1 MIVALRGGGSPLVL
15 GVGDD
20 EAYLASD
27 IPALLGKTREVV
39 VLADG
44 EMAIL
49 RRGHVTIQRLDG
61 EVVHRA
67 PTAIS
72 ADREA
77 VEKGGYPHFMLKE
90 IFEQPKAVLQTVMER
105 IDVDGDHVDL
115 PEIGLTDAELMKI
128 SRVLFVACGTS
139 WHAGLVGKY
148 LIEDLA
154 RMCADAEIASE
165 FRHRRPI
172 FGADVLTV
180 PISQSGETADTL
192 AALRQARRGAARA
205 VAICNV
211 VGSSV
216 AREAD
221 GVLYTRAGL
230 EIGVGATKSFT
241 TQLAAVTLL
250 ALKLATVRG
259 SAHQSVI
266 RLAIRALR
274 DVPDLMA
281 ELLNQNDRIRAIAE
295 RLVDRPNCL
304 YLGRGLQYPLALE
317 GALKLKEISYVHAE
331 GYPAGEMKHGPIA
344 LIDPQHAGRGAGAGR
359 SHDRQHGQHDPGSE
373 SARRARDCP
382 RHARR
387 RGRRQPG
394 GRGDSDAARACRASS
409 RCCSRSRSSCWR
421 ITSACSAA
429 ATSTSRAISPKASR
443 LNKHPRTSCAPLVSP
458 PMNGLAR
465 LTPRLVQSVVL
476 GVTLIVSLGALAD
489 RIGSDR
495 VSSHVLVA
503 AGLLLVLP
511 FACSAALYT
520 RRLFP
525 ARTLIVGTGALA
537 RKIVEEIRAREH
549 GPDLVVGIADDVSGP
564 LDPAAPRPD
573 GGSARHG
580 WEPSSRSSDPIASS
594 SRWQTGAGGCRCAS
608 CWTRGCRGIAVEDAV
623 DLYERLT
630 GKLAIESLTPS
641 NLISSTDFR
650 KSHLDLAFG
659 HAGERRRLGHRAR
672 RARAAAG
679 ADCAGRQAR
688 FCRTGVLRPGSCR
701 PGRPAIQLDQVPDDA
716 PGRRENVG
724 MGRRQ
729 RRPRDPSGAVSA
741 QVPARRAAAVDQRD
755 ARRDEPGR
763 PAAAS
768 RVELRAV
775 PPEHSLLL
783 APRRRPAGAHR
794 MGAGAPGV
802 RQRSRRRDREDALR
816 PVLHQAHVRLAR
828 SAHPRANGEDRAVWP
843 GDDHEKAPRVGCHHG
858 GRRRAAMGAGRNPG
872 GTGAN
877 GDALGSRRR
886 GPAPARRRD
895 HPSQPAPSQQLSA

>member
-1 MIVALRGGGSPLVL
+1 MHNGIIENHHALRRTLTAEGHGFRSETDTEVFAHLVERYLGFGLPQAVRRAAQMLQGSFAVACIAHDEPDMIVALRGGGSPLVL

-281 ELLNQNDRIRAIAE
+281 DLLNQNDRIRAIAE

-344 LIDPQHAGRGAGAGR
+344 LIEPQLPVVVLSPAGPTID
-359 SHDRQHGQHDPGSE
+359 SMVEHDPGSE

-394 GRGDSDAARACRASS
+394 GRGDSDAARAC
-409 RCCSRSRSSCWR
+409 
-421 ITSACSAA
+421 
-429 ATSTSRAISPKASR
+429 
-443 LNKHPRTSCAPLVSP
+443 LH
-458 PMNGLAR
+458 
-465 LTPRLVQSVVL
+465 
-476 GVTLIVSLGALAD
+476 
-489 RIGSDR
+489 
-495 VSSHVLVA
+495 
-503 AGLLLVLP
+503 
-511 FACSAALYT
+511 
-520 RRLFP
+520 
-525 ARTLIVGTGALA
+525 
-537 RKIVEEIRAREH
+537 
-549 GPDLVVGIADDVSGP
+549 
-564 LDPAAPRPD
+564 
-573 GGSARHG
+573 
-580 WEPSSRSSDPIASS
+580 
-594 SRWQTGAGGCRCAS
+594 
-608 CWTRGCRGIAVEDAV
+608 
-623 DLYERLT
+623 
-630 GKLAIESLTPS
+630 
-641 NLISSTDFR
+641 
-650 KSHLDLAFG
+650 
-659 HAGERRRLGHRAR
+659 
-672 RARAAAG
+672 
-679 ADCAGRQAR
+679 
-688 FCRTGVLRPGSCR
+688 
-701 PGRPAIQLDQVPDDA
+701 
-716 PGRRENVG
+716 
-724 MGRRQ
+724 
-729 RRPRDPSGAVSA
+729 
-741 QVPARRAAAVDQRD
+741 
-755 ARRDEPGR
+755 
-763 PAAAS
+763 PAAAARDPAS
-768 RVELRAV
+768 AAGVSPRRA
-775 PPEHSLLL
+775 PRL
-783 APRRRPAGAHR
+783 RRRPAAQS
-794 MGAGAPGV
+794 
-802 RQRSRRRDREDALR
+802 RQKR
-816 PVLHQAHVRLAR
+816 
-828 SAHPRANGEDRAVWP
+828 
-843 GDDHEKAPRVGCHHG
+843 HG
-858 GRRRAAMGAGRNPG
+858 
-872 GTGAN
+872 
-877 GDALGSRRR
+877 
-886 GPAPARRRD
+886 
-895 HPSQPAPSQQLSA
+895 